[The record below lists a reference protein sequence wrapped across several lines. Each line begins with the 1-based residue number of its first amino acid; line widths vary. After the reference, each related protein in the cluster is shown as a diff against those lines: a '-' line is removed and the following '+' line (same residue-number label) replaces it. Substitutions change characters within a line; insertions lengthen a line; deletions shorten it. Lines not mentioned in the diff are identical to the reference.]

1 MSRAMRIEEVKSTER
16 YGTNVPGVTRTVH
29 TVTVTF
35 RVEGCADAASAAD
48 LIVSQFR
55 KSHGQEEVR
64 Y

>member
-1 MSRAMRIEEVKSTER
+1 MRIEEVKSTER

-35 RVEGCADAASAAD
+35 RVEGCTDAASAAD

-55 KSHGQEEVR
+55 KVR
-64 Y
+64 